1 MAHSKSAS
9 AIRHRRSAMNRILY
23 IHHGG
28 GLGGAPMSLLY
39 LLKQLDRSR
48 YEPVVLT
55 LREGPVVDLYRKE
68 GIETHVAQG
77 IYDFSHTEL
86 ESYSGIQLW
95 RLPLQVVRFLPSV
108 AATRRCLT
116 RFKPDLVHLNSST
129 LAASARAAW
138 REKIP
143 IVWHIREPIANGY
156 VGLRR
161 QWLTNHI
168 EHDSTRIISISDF
181 DASRLKPSNKIRVIH
196 NFVDFNTFDKNI
208 PAAEARKKLNLSPA
222 QNVVVMLGGVAY
234 PKGTLVFAQALPLVR
249 KKVPNTKFLVA
260 GQPPAVGDTSR
271 IKSLAKFILRT
282 DDYDRQVM
290 KAASDSIASGHIRF
304 IGQRTDIPQV
314 LAACDVLCFPS
325 VVPHFARP
333 IIEAGAMAKPVVA
346 SRLGGPLELV
356 NDGVTGIL
364 TPPSDP
370 AALADSIIAL
380 LTDPAKAKAMGE
392 AGYLLA
398 KEKFNAEINAKKT
411 FEVYDEIFS

>member
-1 MAHSKSAS
+1 
-9 AIRHRRSAMNRILY
+9 MNRILY

-77 IYDFSHTEL
+77 IYYFSHTEL

-346 SRLGGPLELV
+346 
-356 NDGVTGIL
+356 
-364 TPPSDP
+364 
-370 AALADSIIAL
+370 
-380 LTDPAKAKAMGE
+380 
-392 AGYLLA
+392 
-398 KEKFNAEINAKKT
+398 
-411 FEVYDEIFS
+411 